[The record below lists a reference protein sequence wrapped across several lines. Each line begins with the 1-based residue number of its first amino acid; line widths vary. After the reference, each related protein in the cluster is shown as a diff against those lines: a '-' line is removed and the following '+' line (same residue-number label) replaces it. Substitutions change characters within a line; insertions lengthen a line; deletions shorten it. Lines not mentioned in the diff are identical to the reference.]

1 VTNNG
6 LAGDK
11 LASQGV
17 PATLTSEEATNLIVQ
32 KAKDLVNELIE
43 KRGDD
48 NPPFLAKEF
57 AYLQGITK
65 ITKADFRQIGAI
77 LIRMQ
82 DGYSIKTNQND
93 LQVRQNFSCAHEIG
107 HVLFGELKLEH
118 YIRGIEYRDFNPS
131 ARDKVREKAKER
143 LCDIAATE
151 LLMPELIFKRHLS
164 NFKLSMY
171 SIERMAEIFKVSV
184 QTTAIRVAELSTEP
198 CIILLWRPQQ
208 FGKKTLRIIW
218 RVGPGRQLRSRNYY
232 MPIHSECPLSVRN
245 AYENDGRFRCYKL
258 FKLDKSTKRLPVES
272 KGFGFDENRY
282 VISLAFI
289 NSEAQ

>member
-1 VTNNG
+1 MSISYSDGN
-6 LAGDK
+6 DI
-11 LASQGV
+11 
-17 PATLTSEEATNLIVQ
+17 TSEQQARLTRDQATNLIIQ
-32 KAKDLVNELIE
+32 RTKELTNQLIE
-43 KRGDD
+43 KKGYD
-48 NPPFLAKEF
+48 NPPFLAEEY
-57 AYLQGITK
+57 ARLMGIKK
-65 ITKADFRQIGAI
+65 ITKTELGDVGGVLLRFYDGPE
-77 LIRMQ
+77 IRLNQ
-82 DGYSIKTNQND
+82 DD
-93 LQVRQNFSCAHEIG
+93 LRVRQSFSLAHEIG
-107 HVLFGELKLEH
+107 HLLYSELKLER
-118 YIRGIEYRDFNPS
+118 YIRTIEYRSYYIQDC
-131 ARDKVREKAKER
+131 EKTRVKEKEH
-143 LCDIAATE
+143 LCDVAATE